1 MLLPPAAVVQHVYFD
16 RSDLP
21 ELTAFILF
29 QPPTTG
35 EVTDAR
41 GHVVIQLAREYR
53 RVVTYDEVPLVVRQ
67 AVLAAE
73 DKNFLSH
80 SGVDYGALPRVIEKT
95 AARSLSEWRNGG
107 GPRLRLAR
115 EARRSRSSWC
125 ASTSWGLSPPA

>member
-35 EVTDAR
+35 EVKDAR
-41 GHVVIQLAREYR
+41 GEVVIQLAREYR

-67 AVLAAE
+67 AILAAE

-80 SGVDYGALPRVIEKT
+80 SVDYGAAAAGDREDGGALASSGRT
-95 AARSLSEWRNGG
+95 AEGCGCGW
-107 GPRLRLAR
+107 PR

-125 ASTSWGLSPPA
+125 ASTFWGTSPPA